1 MSSSEPMPPEPHPS
15 GAGGPP
21 MGPGQKLG
29 WTELTDVIDLSL
41 RTGEQLLT
49 HGASAPEVEHTVQRI
64 GTALGC
70 DALDILVSPNV
81 IMATTTEGREFRT
94 KARRVLALHVDLR
107 RVAALDALTGDV
119 IAGRCDHHELRRRLD
134 AIDAHAHGYP
144 RMVVA
149 FCIGLA
155 CASFC
160 RLFGG
165 DLPAAG
171 IVLVAS
177 SVGLLVRQWL
187 AARRMVVALNVLVT
201 SFVVSVL
208 SALGSRLLGSA
219 TPEHAL
225 GAAVLLLIPGVP
237 LIHAFEELGRG
248 YSLMAVARGVQGLVV
263 SFAIALGLLVAMRV
277 VGVSPL

>member
-1 MSSSEPMPPEPHPS
+1 MTPDGRARPEPHPS
-15 GAGGPP
+15 GRGGPP
-21 MGPGQKLG
+21 AGASHKLD
-29 WTELTDVIDLSL
+29 WTELTDVIDLTL

-49 HGASAPEVEHTVQRI
+49 HGASAPAVERSVQCI

-94 KARRVLALHVDLR
+94 KARRVGALHVDLR
-107 RVAALDALTGDV
+107 RIAALDALTGDV
-119 IAGRCDHHELRRRLD
+119 IAGRCDHFELRCRLD
-134 AIDAHAHGYP
+134 AIDANAHGYP

-149 FCIGLA
+149 LCIGLA

-165 DLPAAG
+165 DWVAAG

-187 AARRMVVALNVLVT
+187 AARHMALALNVLAT

-208 SALGSRLLGSA
+208 SALGSRLLPTQA
-219 TPEHAL
+219 PEHAL

-263 SFAIALGLLVAMRV
+263 SFAIALGLLLAMKV